1 MIDDMNQIVNDAETY
16 VQRSLA
22 EDLPKEY
29 VFHNFLKTMDILDE
43 ALEIGD
49 SIMLDDDEMEIL
61 ALSVLFSF
69 TGFTQEDKDHYA
81 ASAQIAQ
88 KFLNDRS
95 YPKEKIEAI
104 KSTILSLNNDN
115 QPETRVQE
123 AFLDAH
129 NIMFGKNSFLKR
141 NAMLKLEKEFIECKS
156 FDEKKWYKD
165 TFSQIQKHDF
175 HTIYAKKKYN
185 KKKKKNIKKLKEL
198 ISSEGNI
205 KDNKPFSFNPFGRS
219 VETMFRNNLRGHL
232 ELSVL
237 ADNKANIML
246 SINAIILSII
256 LTIMLPNIM
265 AYPEFL
271 VPTILLIISC
281 VTAIVFATLATR
293 PKITSGTFTKEDI
306 KRKRTNLLFFGNFF
320 NMQLDDFQW
329 GMSEMMKDRDYLYSS
344 MIKDFYF
351 LGLVLHKK
359 FLYLRICYNVFMFGF
374 IISIMSYLVT
384 YFIVK

>member
-1 MIDDMNQIVNDAETY
+1 MTDDMNQIVNDAETY

-29 VFHNFLKTMDILDE
+29 VYHNFLKTLDILDE
-43 ALEIGD
+43 AMEIGD
-49 SIMLDDDEMEIL
+49 SIMLNDEEMEIL

-69 TGFTQEDKDHYA
+69 TGFTQEDKHHYT
-81 ASAQIAQ
+81 ASAEIAQ
-88 KFLNDRS
+88 EFLNEKN
-95 YPKEKIEAI
+95 YPKDKIEDI
-104 KSTILSLNNDN
+104 KSTIILLDN
-115 QPETRVQE
+115 AKEPETRVQE

-129 NIMFGKNSFLKR
+129 NIMFGKRSFFKR
-141 NAMLKLEKEFIECKS
+141 NAMVKLEKEFIEGVS
-156 FDEKKWYKD
+156 IDEKQWYKD
-165 TFSQIQKHDF
+165 TLAQIQQHEF

-185 KKKKKNIKKLKEL
+185 KKKKKNIKQLKDL

-205 KDNKPFSFNPFGRS
+205 KDNKKFNFNPFGRS

-256 LTIMLPNIM
+256 LTIMLPNLM
-265 AYPEFL
+265 TYPEFL

-281 VTAIVFATLATR
+281 ITSIVLATLATR

-306 KRKRTNLLFFGNFF
+306 EQKRTNLLFFGNFF

-374 IISIMSYLVT
+374 IISILSYLAT